1 MAASPRTRTPA
12 PAARLGA
19 GLQAQPGRAAQ
30 ARQEPAGDPRRA
42 AGADRRGLRTGAR
55 GGSGA
60 AQVVGAVPRQAEGR
74 HVHAPDQAARR
85 TRLAGG
91 TAGDRRDLERLRP
104 RRGRALH
111 APERPAALAGAR
123 SAAGGVR
130 PAARRRAHL
139 GRRLRRR
146 DSQHHRLPRRRAGGR
161 RAVRRPAGRRRGG
174 GVLLRQPGVLEPAAK
189 AQDHDRR
196 LRPPL
201 QRARDQLHRPGRRD
215 PRGGG
220 GLRRPRRR
228 RALLG
233 APDRARPGRL
243 RPQGRGGRGAA
254 RAARRLEG
262 RPALPGL
269 PGEGADEVHGRRLRP
284 GRDPRGGRAA
294 AGADASR
301 DTSSRL
307 PASSRTTS
315 ASIRNG
321 RADCLTW
328 ACPSTS
334 GSSPASG

>member
-1 MAASPRTRTPA
+1 MV
-12 PAARLGA
+12 RL
-19 GLQAQPGRAAQ
+19 
-30 ARQEPAGDPRRA
+30 E
-42 AGADRRGLRTGAR
+42 
-55 GGSGA
+55 
-60 AQVVGAVPRQAEGR
+60 VVGAVPRQAEGR

-139 GRRLRRR
+139 GGRLRRR
-146 DSQHHRLPRRRAGGR
+146 DSQHHRLPRRRPGRR

-174 GVLLRQPGVLEPAAK
+174 GVLLRQPRVLEPAAK

-215 PRGGG
+215 PRGGR

-243 RPQGRGGRGAA
+243 RPQRRDGRGAA

-294 AGADASR
+294 AGADASAVR
-301 DTSSRL
+301 
-307 PASSRTTS
+307 AS
-315 ASIRNG
+315 ASR
-321 RADCLTW
+321 RALGPRRRPPATAERDSPTS

-334 GSSPASG
+334 GSSPASR